1 MSSVRPAVLLLLVAA
16 SGTVASKGACS
27 KLSDRSTC
35 ASSALSSA
43 PTLLQVLTIREKVAL
58 ETDAGCE
65 DSTSYKDPWFGTPCS
80 GWKGYSCSGYS
91 FSSALMQNCPAA
103 CGTCSAS
110 VAPADTTSNYQSIL
124 DRHNKYRCMH
134 GVPLMMWDDRIAQN
148 AQLWADTTGTNFE
161 HSSLEQRN
169 IAGIGSV
176 GENLAM
182 GVTDAKAVDA
192 FYNEIKYTNGGLVTQ
207 FSTEAGHYT
216 QVVWKDSVK
225 LGCGINGQLLVCQY
239 ASPGNYEA
247 MFSYQVLPPTSRNPS
262 ALAS

>member
-1 MSSVRPAVLLLLVAA
+1 MSSVRATVLLLLGAA
-16 SGTVASKGACS
+16 SGTVVSKGACT

-35 ASSALSSA
+35 ESSALSSA

-58 ETDAGCE
+58 ETDAGCD
-65 DSTSYKDPWFGTPCS
+65 DSTNYKDPWFSTSCI

-103 CGTCSAS
+103 CGSCTAS
-110 VAPADTTSNYQSIL
+110 VSPVDTSSNYQSIL

-134 GVPLMMWDDRIAQN
+134 GVPLMTWDDRIAQN
-148 AQLWADTTGTNFE
+148 AQQWARTTGTNFE
-161 HSSLEQRN
+161 HSSQEQRN
-169 IAGIGSV
+169 IAGIGYV

-192 FYNEIKYTNGGLVTQ
+192 FYNEIKYTSGGRVTQ
-207 FSTEAGHYT
+207 FSSQTGHYT

-239 ASPGNYEA
+239 ASPGNYDG
-247 MFSYQVLPPTSRNPS
+247 MFSYQVLPPSVPESQCR
-262 ALAS
+262 